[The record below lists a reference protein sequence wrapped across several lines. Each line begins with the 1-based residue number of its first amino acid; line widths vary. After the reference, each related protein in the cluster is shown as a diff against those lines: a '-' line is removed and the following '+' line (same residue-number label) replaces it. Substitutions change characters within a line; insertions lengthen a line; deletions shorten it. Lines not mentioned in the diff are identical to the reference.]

1 MQKSVSCP
9 SLATLHGNKSQMR
22 KSVSANALPELGMV
36 EAMVLTKAPISQT
49 LQCLVSADV
58 PDNIFAGG
66 GPQFSKDM
74 VACILTP
81 PDPPSNKRPVVFPYN
96 NNYIEMAEG
105 KEGFE
110 ERYFEWVRRMRKRK
124 TQLSTS

>member
-1 MQKSVSCP
+1 
-9 SLATLHGNKSQMR
+9 MR
-22 KSVSANALPELGMV
+22 KSISTNALPELGMV

-49 LQCLVSADV
+49 VQCLVSVDV
-58 PDNIFAGG
+58 PDNIFSGG

-74 VACILTP
+74 VACMLTP
-81 PDPPSNKRPVVFPYN
+81 PDPPTTQRSILTPP
-96 NNYIEMAEG
+96 NYYMERAEG

-124 TQLSTS
+124 AAMS